1 MAPWGSDME
10 NSPNPDSATPNIAK
24 LKPRK
29 AAGIKPRTL
38 PSSSARELFSPAFMV
53 ETNGGG
59 SLEEVSGFN
68 AVKARSQG
76 FKGGRVPPALRS
88 DRLGVAGS
96 IEFAQPQYTIGY
108 DDRVLIP
115 DPSALP
121 WRCVCQLVIEGLH
134 GNEVLGTGWLAGP
147 RTVITAGHNL
157 FSKRAGHQAAKI
169 WVCPARSG
177 DVVPYGYDISNQYNA
192 HPRWI
197 SDGDPKYDI
206 GVIWLEKPLG
216 TKIGWFGTSA
226 LSDAQLKNLM
236 VNNTGYPW
244 DKPRGTQWF
253 NAGRVLGVN
262 PLSITYGLDTEK
274 GQSGSP
280 IFVLTP
286 EKQRIVVAI
295 HAYGDGPE
303 NIGVRITPDIFKL
316 ISIWTK

>member
-1 MAPWGSDME
+1 MTK
-10 NSPNPDSATPNIAK
+10 SPNTVSEKTSAAKRKPKKAAAVNPIVPSSDSA
-24 LKPRK
+24 RQ
-29 AAGIKPRTL
+29 
-38 PSSSARELFSPAFMV
+38 LFSPSFMV
-53 ETNGGG
+53 DTNGGG
-59 SLEEVSGFN
+59 SLEEVPGFN

-76 FKGGRVPPALRS
+76 FKGGRVPTVLRN
-88 DRLGVAGS
+88 DRLGVAGD

-121 WRCVCQLVIEGLH
+121 WRCVCQLVVEGLH
-134 GNEVLGTGWLAGP
+134 GNELLGTGWLAGP
-147 RTVITAGHNL
+147 STVITAGHNL
-157 FSKRAGHQAAKI
+157 FSKRTGHQAAKI

-177 DVVPYGYDISNQYNA
+177 DAVPYGYDISNQYNA

-197 SDGDPKYDI
+197 SDGDPECDI
-206 GVIWLEKPLG
+206 GVIWLSKPLG

-236 VNNTGYPW
+236 VNNAGYPW
-244 DKPRGTQWF
+244 DKPRGTQWY

-280 IFVLTP
+280 IFVFTP
-286 EKQRIVVAI
+286 DKQRIVVAV
-295 HAYGDGPE
+295 HAYGDGPD
-303 NIGVRITPDIFKL
+303 NIGVRITPDIFRL
-316 ISIWTK
+316 IASWIR